1 MDAKLWAEEYNK
13 RDPPKKVDMFQT
25 AVIELSERQD
35 KPLYCIERFIE
46 GDYIKYNSN
55 SGFVSSECRH
65 TPQAFSHFT
74 FERSGHK
81 LIVVDIQGVG
91 DLYTDPQIHTEDGLQ
106 YGSANLGTKGMALFF
121 NSHRCNPICKILGL
135 TPFDLSKHELE
146 QQVVIDTNSI
156 DGTVVRDKEIKPSE
170 QKRCVSPIETL
181 DSLGFGDAPL
191 HPALLIKNPSIAPRS
206 VIPSTS
212 EADTETEDEQL
223 KRRRRQLRMRPASV
237 GQTMNPKEAL
247 DERDEEALL
256 LLGQVHYDLALC
268 HEAGRFTE
276 DEPNVDDGLFHL
288 QKAAQAGVL
297 EAGLSLA
304 KIFLQLPHDQF
315 PAFSVPVRLIQCSLV
330 W

>member
-1 MDAKLWAEEYNK
+1 
-13 RDPPKKVDMFQT
+13 
-25 AVIELSERQD
+25 
-35 KPLYCIERFIE
+35 
-46 GDYIKYNSN
+46 
-55 SGFVSSECRH
+55 
-65 TPQAFSHFT
+65 
-74 FERSGHK
+74 
-81 LIVVDIQGVG
+81 
-91 DLYTDPQIHTEDGLQ
+91 
-106 YGSANLGTKGMALFF
+106 MALFF

-212 EADTETEDEQL
+212 EADTETVSSFHVDLNVCGSHCFVQEDEQL